1 MADAQTGIEPFLGVF
16 LLAHG
21 WESGGIGTV
30 VAVTSM
36 ARDAPNASRFQGLS
50 TKSSRNLVG
59 AHRIELWTR

>member
-1 MADAQTGIEPFLGVF
+1 MADAQAAIGPFPGVF

-21 WESGGIGTV
+21 WESGGI
-30 VAVTSM
+30 VAVTYM